1 MMIYQEKIAPPLPI
15 PLTDDEKMKLTEAA
29 ASEDRW
35 VKDFVDR
42 LAGVVR
48 DLKNWRRGPPQLT
61 AYPALVLTLPGVVM
75 RSLPSRWAM

>member
-1 MMIYQEKIAPPLPI
+1 MSSFYLKPELYVPRTLASSGRVHFMMIYQEKIAPPLPI

-48 DLKNWRRGPPQLT
+48 DLKN
-61 AYPALVLTLPGVVM
+61 
-75 RSLPSRWAM
+75 